1 MKEQFNLQFGQQRD
15 LSEIGR
21 LNSVDGVV
29 PQLTVSNITQR
40 EKHINNDV
48 ELDLTV

>member
-29 PQLTVSNITQR
+29 PQLTVSTQR